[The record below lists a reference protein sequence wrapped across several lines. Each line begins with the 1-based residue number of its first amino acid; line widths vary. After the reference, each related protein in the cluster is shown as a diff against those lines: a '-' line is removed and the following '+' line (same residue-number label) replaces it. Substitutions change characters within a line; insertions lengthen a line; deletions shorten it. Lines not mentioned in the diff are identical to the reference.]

1 MIRLSSIFMTILTL
15 FFLFGCGEEPPP
27 PKPVPAKLAATPSP
41 SATVNKPPE
50 AATRP
55 AVNSL
60 VSKVWPFI
68 TDDQEAKGL
77 AKNPVTQNY
86 ILIFDGS
93 GSMGDVKCSAGR
105 KKIDVAK
112 KAVTEWSKTLPADAN
127 IGLVA
132 FHNRGW
138 VFGKLGE
145 TDRKDFIKGV
155 QSLIYGGKT
164 PLSKAFDQ
172 AYKDITLQGQKQLG
186 YGEYTIVVVT
196 DGIANSPGQLSQTV
210 KTIQAAAPIIIYTIG
225 FCIVAKHSLNQPG
238 KTVYKAADN
247 PEALRQGLKEV
258 LAESVTFDDSEFN

>member
-1 MIRLSSIFMTILTL
+1 MIRLSTIFITVLI
-15 FFLFGCGEEPPP
+15 FVFLFGCSEEPPP
-27 PKPVPAKLAATPSP
+27 PKPTPAKPAVTSP
-41 SATVNKPPE
+41 STTVNKPPE

-55 AVNSL
+55 AIASL
-60 VSKVWPFI
+60 ASKAWPFI
-68 TDDQEAKGL
+68 TDDQESKDL

-93 GSMGDVKCSAGR
+93 GSMGDAKCSAGR

-112 KAVTEWSKTLPADAN
+112 EAVTEWSKTLPPDAN

-155 QSLIYGGKT
+155 QSLKYGGKT
-164 PLSKAFDQ
+164 PLSKAFDH

-196 DGIANSPGQLSQTV
+196 DGIANSPNQLSQTV
-210 KTIQAAAPIIIYTIG
+210 KTIQAASPVTIYTIG
-225 FCIVAKHSLNQPG
+225 FCIGEKHSLNQPG

>member
-1 MIRLSSIFMTILTL
+1 MIRLSTIFMTVLML
-15 FFLFGCGEEPPP
+15 FFLCGCSEEPPP
-27 PKPVPAKLAATPSP
+27 PKPTPAKPAVSSP
-41 SATVNKPPE
+41 STTANKPPE
-50 AATRP
+50 TATRP
-55 AVNSL
+55 AVASL
-60 VSKVWPFI
+60 ASKVWPFLMNNQ
-68 TDDQEAKGL
+68 DGQVL

-86 ILIFDGS
+86 VLIFDGS

-112 KAVTEWSKTLPADAN
+112 EAVIEWSKTLPPDAN

-145 TDRKDFIKGV
+145 TDHQTFIKDV
-155 QSLIYGGKT
+155 QSLSYGGKT
-164 PLSKAFDQ
+164 PLTKAFGH
-172 AYKDITLQGQKQLG
+172 AYRDITFQGQKQLS

-196 DGIANSPGQLSQTV
+196 DGIANSPSQLYDTV
-210 KTIQAAAPIIIYTIG
+210 ETIQDASPITIYTIG
-225 FCIVAKHSLNQPG
+225 FCIGDKHSLNQPG
-238 KTVYKAADN
+238 KTIYKAADN